1 MSIFDRWRKSYETKF
16 SLAIFI
22 TVALMI
28 EAIIGIQY
36 LYAQKSIR
44 KEMKH
49 RAQTELKVKSLE
61 IQGVLNAIEVA
72 VKNQAWNVERLL
84 AYPDSMYNVAER
96 LVTQDDLI
104 IGVGVPFIPNYYPSK
119 GYWYEP
125 YVRDEGTGDIEKQQ
139 LGGKNHDYTKSDF
152 FDVPLKG
159 DSAYWSEPY
168 LDNDGARTMVI
179 TYSYP
184 IHDKNGK
191 VVAVLGTDV
200 SLDWLGELMDA
211 SPAYPS
217 STNMILSRTGQVM
230 ACPVESLVMRGTIME
245 VTAHMK
251 DTTVRNLNKRM
262 LSGYMG
268 NATITNNEGE
278 KQYVFYAPIKGTNG
292 WSMAVTCSDKEIYKG
307 LSKMRHNLQLMSL
320 LGFLL
325 LLYII
330 TRTVKNFNHVQ
341 EVNKEKERIDSE
353 LHIANGIQMGMLPTS
368 FVFTPARNDVDIYGS
383 LVPAKAVGGDLYD
396 FFIRDEKLFFCIG
409 DVSGKG
415 VPAALVMAV
424 IRSSFRTSAMMES
437 TPDRILSRIND
448 SVSDIN
454 DENMFATLL
463 VGTLDLPT
471 GRLHYSNAGH
481 CPPLLIGSG
490 VGYLPVD
497 ANIPVGLLKGWRYN
511 AQYVMVDPETTLFLY
526 TDGLTE
532 AEKEDYEQFGKD
544 RMFSTAE
551 KLLMEG
557 HNSPKQTIVKMT
569 EAVNSFVGDNEK
581 SDDLTMLAIQYTK
594 KALEIHMECHLTLE
608 NNLDSI
614 PQLNEFV
621 DGISEELGFDM
632 STTMK
637 LNLAIEEAVVNIINY
652 AYPAGT
658 KGFVNIDASSNDMRL
673 KFVIT
678 DEGTPFDPTTR
689 KEVDTTLPVEE
700 RPIGG
705 LGILLVRK
713 LMDSINYERIDG
725 KNVLTL
731 RKNLIKD

>member
-22 TVALMI
+22 TVALLI

-72 VKNQAWNVERLL
+72 AKNQAWNVERLL
-84 AYPDSMYNVAER
+84 AYPDSMYKVTER
-96 LVTQDDLI
+96 LVTQDELI
-104 IGVGVPFIPNYYPSK
+104 IGVGVLFVPNYYPSK

-125 YVRDEGTGDIEKQQ
+125 YVRDEGTGYIEKQQ
-139 LGGKNHDYTKSDF
+139 LGGKNHDYTKTDF
-152 FDVPLKG
+152 FNIPLQG
-159 DSAYWSEPY
+159 DSAFWSEPY

-179 TYSYP
+179 TYCYP

-191 VVAVLGTDV
+191 VVAILGTDV
-200 SLDWLGELMDA
+200 SLDWLGELMNA

-230 ACPVESLVMRGTIME
+230 ACPVESLVMKSTIME
-245 VTAHMK
+245 VTANMK

-262 LSGYMG
+262 LSGYTG
-268 NATITNNEGE
+268 SATVTNNEGE
-278 KQYVFYAPIKGTNG
+278 KQYVFYAPIKGSTG
-292 WSMAVTCSDKEIYKG
+292 WSMAVTCPGKEIYQG

-368 FVFTPARNDVDIYGS
+368 FVFTPARSDVDIYGS

-396 FFIRDEKLFFCIG
+396 FYVRDEKLFFCIG

-424 IRSSFRTSAMMES
+424 IRSSFRTSSMMES
-437 TPDRILSRIND
+437 TPDRILSQIND

-490 VGYLPVD
+490 VGYLPLD

-511 AQYVMVDPETTLFLY
+511 AQYVMIEPQTTLFLY

-544 RMFSTAE
+544 RMFETAE
-551 KLLMEG
+551 TLLEKG
-557 HNSPKQTIVKMT
+557 QHSPKQTIERMT
-569 EAVNSFVGDNEK
+569 EAVNRFVGDNEK

-594 KALEIHMECHLTLE
+594 EALDIQMERHLTLE

-621 DGISEELGFDM
+621 DGISEELDFDM

-652 AYPAGT
+652 AYPEGT
-658 KGFVNIDASSNDMRL
+658 KGFVNIDASSNDVRL